1 MSTEIDKL
9 IEEKIAS
16 GESIEDAKI
25 QVAKIVENYGTGD
38 KPDDQLSQVRAC
50 LEKGDVD
57 GAKVLLNLE
66 GEAEEGEAEKEDTIV
81 EAIEEDKN
89 IVLEELN
96 TMENAINSD
105 KIDRESKLVLLSA
118 LNDIHKKLTGDK

>member
-9 IEEKIAS
+9 IEEKITA
-16 GESIEDAKI
+16 GESMENAKI
-25 QVAKIVENYGTGD
+25 QVTKIVESYGTSE
-38 KPDDQLSQVRAC
+38 KPDTQLSQVRAC

-66 GEAEEGEAEKEDTIV
+66 GDVEGDVGEV
-81 EAIEEDKN
+81 EPVDKTIEEDKN

-105 KIDRESKLVLLSA
+105 KIDRESKLLLLSA
-118 LNDIHKKLTGDK
+118 LNDIHKKLKGDK